1 MSVTRRAFE
10 EYGRR
15 SDWLDADAEA
25 KLRWFE
31 ALLAS
36 TYRPRLPAPPDASI
50 LEIGCNRGYM
60 LHGLQEAGYRNLEGV
75 DLSPGEVDLARELT
89 GLEGLHAGDA
99 VDLLRRRES
108 AYDAIVFKAVLE
120 HVPREGLEPL
130 LGAVARGL
138 APGGVVLCEVPNMDW
153 YAAAHERFMDVTH
166 EMGYTPESLKQVFE
180 LYFKSVEVVPVVD
193 PSHEALA
200 PPWRRFARKLVFGLA
215 RRVLRL
221 LGEDTAGYRFD
232 VRSILAVARD
242 PRP

>member
-36 TYRPRLPAPPDASI
+36 IYRPRLPEPPDARI
-50 LEIGCNRGYM
+50 LEIGCNRGYL
-60 LHGLQEAGYRNLEGV
+60 LHALQESGYRKLEGV

-99 VDLLRRRES
+99 VDLLRQREG

-120 HVPREGLEPL
+120 HVPREGLEPF
-130 LGAVARGL
+130 LGAVARAL

-166 EMGYTPESLKQVFE
+166 ETGYTPESLKQVFE
-180 LYFKSVEVVPVVD
+180 LYFDSVKIAPVVD
-193 PSHEALA
+193 PAHGALA
-200 PPWRRFARKLVFGLA
+200 PARRRFARRLVFGVA
-215 RRVLRL
+215 RRVLRIM
-221 LGEDTAGYRFD
+221 GEDTAGFWFD
-232 VRSILAVARD
+232 VRSILAVARE
-242 PRP
+242 PRS